1 MNQLRYAF
9 EDIVHNKSRSFV
21 FFLQITLSLM
31 LFSFMLTHSFDLQKL
46 IKKITMTNEYKN
58 AYLMFDIS
66 DMDKFFNETIYED
79 DVAERMDNFYL
90 WLTENKHFK
99 SYAFSYEDLILKDN
113 RLDDSLVS
121 FTYDLTGDKCYS
133 GLICNEDF
141 INFFDFRLSKGRLF
155 NTGDYSDTSNII
167 PVIAG
172 YDYSKYFNLGDV
184 IDSEYRIIGFFEKD
198 SRYYDIK
205 ACGDLLSLDKSIVM
219 PFQREKALQHD
230 NLGLYDSIINKTV
243 IITEDERVLDDIQ
256 KKSSE
261 LGLYT
266 YSFRSVEEQLG
277 YIKESSGE
285 WVLSLFTFCMII
297 LFFCIIGMICNM
309 LQMLNNYIREL
320 GIHILCGASK
330 FSIVIRLFYQVFFLT
345 LLPNIIILFIHGFSS
360 NLLISVLLSVLLS
373 TLVIL
378 VPFIRLMK
386 TDMNTILR
394 RSE

>member
-1 MNQLRYAF
+1 
-9 EDIVHNKSRSFV
+9 
-21 FFLQITLSLM
+21 
-31 LFSFMLTHSFDLQKL
+31 
-46 IKKITMTNEYKN
+46 
-58 AYLMFDIS
+58 
-66 DMDKFFNETIYED
+66 MDKFFNETIYED
-79 DVAERMDNFYL
+79 DVVERMDNFYL